1 MIFELLPIF
10 VNVLVPVFAL
20 VLLGYIVGPRLE
32 LHPRT
37 LSRYGLYILTP
48 AFIFDVLSKTTI
60 RAELALRMTLYI
72 IVVHVLCALVGFG
85 VAKLLRRPP
94 QMVAVYVLI
103 AVFGNVGNFGL
114 PIISFA
120 LGEEALP
127 AATIYFL
134 AIMVIAFIVG
144 IGAANWNSGSRLQ
157 ALFTILKTP
166 ALLAVPP
173 ALLLNG
179 LNIDLPPIVAR
190 PVTLLAGALIPTM
203 LVMLGAQLAQAGIS
217 RLDKDMV
224 IASSIRLAGA
234 PLVALL
240 LAAPMG
246 IVGVERGAGILQ
258 ASMPIAVLTSVIAVE
273 HNLMPDFVTSAVLFS
288 TLASVV
294 SLTLVVALVM

>member
-20 VLLGYIVGPRLE
+20 VLLGYVVGPRLE
-32 LHPRT
+32 IQPRT

-60 RAELALRMTLYI
+60 QAELALRMTLYI
-72 IVVHVLCALVGFG
+72 IVVHMLCALVGFG
-85 VAKLLRRPP
+85 AAKLLRRPP

-144 IGAANWNSGSRLQ
+144 IGAANWNSGSCLQ

-179 LNIDLPPIVAR
+179 LHIDLPPLVAR

-224 IASSIRLAGA
+224 IASSIRLVGA

-273 HNLMPDFVTSAVLFS
+273 HDLMPDFVTSAVLFS